1 MMIEYQKELN
11 RYYSKKSA
19 MDKQLKTKLKNTQG
33 LDKKKDIIEL
43 SKKQRQ
49 EDNIDDENLNLL
61 REPYIRTSEYIKQLD
76 DELKVTYEKRNE
88 YELNMFYEIIPTT
101 EGQLQELKKYDTKI
115 EELKKLKTKYILKK
129 NSKKEKSNDVINQ
142 TKLIISEGQHE
153 YSESDDIEEK
163 KRIYTETL
171 DMKFSLFA
179 VYKENISIIHVESLE
194 KDAVNKYS
202 TINIDYTPIKKNQK
216 KINTEKVY
224 ETKQDELPPLE
235 FKILE

>member
-1 MMIEYQKELN
+1 MIEYQKELN